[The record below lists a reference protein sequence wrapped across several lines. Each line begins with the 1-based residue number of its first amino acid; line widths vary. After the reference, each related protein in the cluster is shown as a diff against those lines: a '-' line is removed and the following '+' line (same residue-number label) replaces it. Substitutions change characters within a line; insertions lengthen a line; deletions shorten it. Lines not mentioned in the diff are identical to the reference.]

1 MARSLYLLPALLLCL
16 LGGLLDHKT
25 QAIAFSVILVLLI
38 CVEVYKKYENL

>member
-25 QAIAFSVILVLLI
+25 QAIFLGLLCCYAVIRGFSDD
-38 CVEVYKKYENL
+38 